1 MTGWSAVVLAG
12 GSGTRL
18 GGVDKAAIEIGG
30 RTLLDRLVGVLDDAE
45 RIVVVGPERAVR
57 GDVTWA
63 REDPPG
69 GGPLAGVAAGLAHVE
84 TRHVVLLAVDQPGTT
99 SATITRLLDRIG
111 VDGALLVDADGRAQ
125 WLTSAWRAKAL
136 RAALP
141 ADPAG
146 RSLRSVLGAL
156 DAVLVPA
163 EPGES
168 DDVDTP
174 ADLARFT

>member
-12 GSGTRL
+12 GGGTRL
-18 GGVDKAAIEIGG
+18 GGVDKAAVEIGG
-30 RTLLDRLVGVLDDAE
+30 RTLLDRLVGVLGGAE
-45 RIVVVGPERAVR
+45 RIVVAGPRRDVR

-69 GGPLAGVAAGLAHVE
+69 GGPLAGVAAGLAHVA
-84 TRHVVLLAVDQPGTT
+84 TGHVVLLAVDQPGTT
-99 SATITRLLDRIG
+99 SATVTRLLERIET
-111 VDGALLVDADGRAQ
+111 DGALLVDADGRAQ
-125 WLTSAWRAKAL
+125 WLTSAWRTEAL

-156 DAVLVPA
+156 DAVRVPA

-168 DDVDTP
+168 DDIDTP
-174 ADLARFT
+174 ADLAKFT